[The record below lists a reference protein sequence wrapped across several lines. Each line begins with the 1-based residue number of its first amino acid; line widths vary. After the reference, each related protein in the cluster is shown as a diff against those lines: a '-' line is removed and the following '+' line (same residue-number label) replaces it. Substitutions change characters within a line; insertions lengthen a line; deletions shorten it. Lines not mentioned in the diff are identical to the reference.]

1 MRLKIAV
8 ASDDGVSISEHFG
21 RACRFTVFEVRRGE
35 ILAEELRS
43 GAPGAPRNAHCDTE
57 HMLRRLFPHHGDA
70 TGVLDGCQVVLCRG
84 MGWRAAAELVRH
96 GINPL
101 VIVGELSPRVAVE
114 HYLAGTLKPA
124 PGFCRYPN
132 RPPAAAE
139 STEMCP

>member
-1 MRLKIAV
+1 MRIKIAV

-21 RACRFTVFEVRRGE
+21 RAHRFAVFEVRRGE
-35 ILAEELRS
+35 ILAEESR
-43 GAPGAPRNAHCDTE
+43 PGAAEAQRAAHCDAELT
-57 HMLRRLFPHHGDA
+57 LRRLLPRRGEQA
-70 TGVLDGCQVVLCRG
+70 GVLNDCQVVLCRG

-124 PGFCRYPN
+124 PRFCRYQH
-132 RPPAAAE
+132 RPDAAADA
-139 STEMCP
+139 TEICP